1 MERPPTVVEVIS
13 FYSYLVEINGARRV
27 FHANH
32 LRKFHLQVNAV
43 TCDSLI
49 VNALSH
55 GSSLGVDTCAVV
67 REEDQDF
74 GHVQFSKPLNTN
86 SESELLPSQRIDL
99 ETLGHLSEQQRFELL
114 TLLDRYPDCFS
125 ETPGFTDKAEHFI
138 PISDNFKPKRLRAYW
153 VPERLK
159 PQVKQQLE
167 EMLQQGIITL
177 VKVLWLALL
186 CAFLKV
192 KTIAMGSG

>member
-1 MERPPTVVEVIS
+1 MVETD
-13 FYSYLVEINGARRV
+13 GARIV

-49 VNALSH
+49 VNAISR
-55 GSSLGVDTCAVV
+55 GFSLGVDTCAVV

-99 ETLGHLSEQQRFELL
+99 ETLSHLSDQQRFELL
-114 TLLDRYPDCFS
+114 TLLDWYPNCFS
-125 ETPGFTDKAEHFI
+125 QTLNFTNKAEHFI

-153 VPERLK
+153 VTERLK

-167 EMLQQGIITL
+167 EVLLQQGIITPFQSPL
-177 VKVLWLALL
+177 VCVLKSKNNCDGVRLAVDYRYVNR
-186 CAFLKV
+186 F
-192 KTIAMGSG
+192 T